1 MYKIKKI
8 MIVGGGTSGWMTA
21 AALAKFLIPHGI
33 DIELIESSAI
43 SSVGVGEATI
53 PHIRVFN
60 DMLGID
66 ENEFIRET
74 GATYKLAI
82 RFDGW
87 GEKNSSYF
95 HPFGVSGFP
104 INGIDFHHYWLR
116 LKQEAEVSE
125 YGAYSFAAVAAN
137 LKRFGYP
144 ASNPNSPAH
153 DFSYAFHIDASKYA
167 SFLKSRALA
176 AGVTYIDGKVTEVTR
191 DKEGAINAVQL
202 DSGEFFV
209 ADFFIDCSGF
219 RSLLLGESLG
229 VEFESWAKWLP
240 CDSAYAVPSEAL
252 SSPPSYTLSSA
263 QLSGWQ
269 WRIPLQ
275 HRTGNGLVFSSSHQT
290 NESALST
297 LLGNVSEPITAD
309 PKLLRFEAGKRKQS
323 WEKNCVAI
331 GLSAGFLEPLEST
344 SLYLVQVAVQKFLE
358 LFSCE
363 AAIGTTE
370 MNAFNY
376 LINIEYE
383 RIRDFLVLH
392 YYANNRKDSDFWADC
407 REVAIPSSLEEK
419 LEIFRCG
426 AGVVEYRHGLFMPA
440 SWLAV
445 YLGQGVVPVTYDPRL
460 KKMPLGKM
468 KAFLAQVEWDVQ
480 RAVERYESHSLFVL
494 RANSKASGAYPP
506 ASMSLYGAPR

>member
-1 MYKIKKI
+1 MNRIKKI

-33 DIELIESSAI
+33 EIELIESSAI
-43 SSVGVGEATI
+43 GSVGVGEATI

-87 GEKNSSYF
+87 GEKSSSYF

-144 ASNPNSPAH
+144 DSNPSSPAH

-176 AGVTYIDGKVTEVTR
+176 AGVTHVDGKVTEVTL
-191 DKEGAINAVQL
+191 DKEGAISAVQL
-202 DSGEFFV
+202 DSGEYFE

-263 QLSGWQ
+263 QSSGWQ

-275 HRTGNGLVFSSSHQT
+275 HRTGNGLVFSSAHQS
-290 NESALST
+290 NESALNT
-297 LLGNVSEPITAD
+297 LLSNVSEPITAD

-358 LFSCE
+358 LFSGE
-363 AAIGTTE
+363 AVSATE
-370 MNAFNY
+370 MKAFNY
-376 LINIEYE
+376 LLDTEYE
-383 RIRDFLVLH
+383 RVRDFLVLH
-392 YYANNRKDSDFWADC
+392 YYANRRTDSEFWADC
-407 REVAIPSSLEEK
+407 REMRIPDSLKEK
-419 LEIFRCG
+419 LEIFKSG

-445 YLGQGVVPVTYDPRL
+445 YLGQGVIPEAFDSRL
-460 KKMPLGKM
+460 KEMPLDKM
-468 KAFLAQVEWDVQ
+468 KAFLAQVEGDTR
-480 RAVERYESHSLFVL
+480 RAAERFELHASFVSKVISEES
-494 RANSKASGAYPP
+494 GEYPP
-506 ASMSLYGAPR
+506 SSMSLYGAPR